1 MSSGSRRFRGKIST
15 GGMSCMIEDVEL
27 SNLCSSKRSDGQNY
41 SFENCQQYE
50 IYKSQRETFSF
61 EYFSFVCDLLHLD
74 T

>member
-1 MSSGSRRFRGKIST
+1 MSSGSRHFRGKIST

-61 EYFSFVCDLLHLD
+61 EYFSFFCDLLHLD